1 MKLVIAKTAGF
12 CMGVRR
18 AVDVALDAPGNHKT
32 PIQTFGPLIHNPQV
46 MGLLKE
52 KGISVITE
60 IPKQGSGTVLI
71 RAHGV
76 PPKTKQDLIDAGFD
90 VLDTTCPRVI
100 KVQNIIQRHARDNYA
115 SIIIGDSNHP
125 EVIGLL
131 GYAEGKGYV
140 VNSIEALERL
150 PAFDKAIV
158 VAQTTQSTVFF
169 HEVRNW
175 ISQTFPHYEIFNT
188 ICDSTERRQAEVKQ
202 LAQSVDVIIAVGGLN
217 SGNTQ
222 RLADIARLTGKP
234 VYHVETEKELDMMA
248 LESAKSIGITA
259 GASTPNW
266 IISKVYRTLETLP
279 FRNGKS
285 WKKII
290 FAIQRYLLLTNLYVS
305 VGAGCLCLA
314 CTRLLNVRNSLP
326 YVIVSMLYVQSMHT
340 LNHLTGN
347 KEDRYND
354 PDRAEFYEKHLFFLT
369 FLALASGGLGL
380 ITALTTGLVPFLTL
394 FVMSLLGLSY
404 NLKILPAFLT
414 RGRIRRIKDVPGS
427 KTALIA
433 LAWGVV
439 TSIFPVLA
447 VSGKVGLS
455 AIPVF
460 VWSTGMVFVRSAFFD
475 MLDMQ
480 GDRIVGK
487 ETIPLLLGEKRA
499 RRVLKRLLVIISV
512 VLFISSTMGLLT
524 PLGFFLILCPLL
536 MLLMLS
542 YYKRVYLMPG
552 VRLEFLVETHFI
564 LSGII
569 AFLWSSIQR

>member
-1 MKLVIAKTAGF
+1 MKLFIAKTAGF

-46 MGLLKE
+46 MSLLEE
-52 KGISVITE
+52 KGISIITE
-60 IPKQGSGTVLI
+60 VPVKGSGTILI

-76 PPKTKQDLIDAGFD
+76 PPKTKQDLIDVGFD
-90 VLDTTCPRVI
+90 VVDATCPRVI
-100 KVQNIIQRHARDNYA
+100 KVQNIIQRHARENYA
-115 SIIIGDSNHP
+115 SIIIGDSDHP
-125 EVIGLL
+125 EVVGLL
-131 GYAEGKGYV
+131 GYAEGNGYV
-140 VNSIEALERL
+140 ANSIEALERL

-169 HEVRNW
+169 NEVRNW
-175 ISQTFPHYEIFNT
+175 ISLKYPHYEIFNT
-188 ICDSTERRQAEVKQ
+188 ICDSTEKRQSEVKQ
-202 LAQSVDVIIAVGGLN
+202 LAESVDVIIAVGGHN

-222 RLADIARLTGKP
+222 RLAEIARLTGKQ
-234 VYHVETEKELDMMA
+234 VYHVETESELDMAA
-248 LESAKSIGITA
+248 LASAKSIGITA

-266 IISKVYRTLETLP
+266 IISKVYRALETLP

-285 WKKII
+285 WKKFI

-305 VGAGCLCLA
+305 VGAGCLSFA
-314 CTRLLNVRNSLP
+314 CTRLMNIRDFVP

-354 PDRAEFYEKHLFFLT
+354 PDRAAFYEKHIFFLT

-380 ITALTTGLVPFLTL
+380 VTALTIGMMPFLTL
-394 FVMSLLGLSY
+394 FTMSLLGLSY
-404 NLKILPAFLT
+404 NLKILPKFLT
-414 RGRIRRIKDVPGS
+414 GGRIRRIKDVPGS

-433 LAWGVV
+433 IAWGIV

-447 VSGKVGLS
+447 VSGKISSG
-455 AIPVF
+455 AILVF
-460 VWSTGMVFVRSAFFD
+460 AWSTGVVFVRSAFFD

-499 RRVLKRLLVIISV
+499 RRVLKGILVIISI
-512 VLFISSTMGLLT
+512 VLFVSSAIGLL
-524 PLGFFLILCPLL
+524 PSLGFFLVLCPLL
-536 MLLMLS
+536 MLLMLTS
-542 YYKRVYLMPG
+542 YERVYLLPG
-552 VRLEFLVETHFI
+552 VRLEFLVETNFI
-564 LSGII
+564 ISGAI
-569 AFLWSSIQR
+569 AFLWSLF